1 MPGARPLLAVAGGT
15 YGERCAFPRYSEIY
29 GSGLRAASALAA
41 SGANIQFHTV
51 ADPAFAKNVEMK
63 GATHGFASAI
73 TPATQAIWFSYLHPL
88 SGGRLAPRPR
98 DELPALVVTG
108 DHVLQ
113 FGMVDARVTVTGKRV
128 VYDPQSPIRPQPF
141 HAQASRAE
149 ELAIVLNR
157 VEASTL
163 TGCSEP
169 NRAGREIL
177 AREKAVAVVIK
188 DGPRGALVIE
198 AACET
203 WIPPFATD
211 RSFLIGSGDIFS
223 AFFAQ
228 EWAIGNVA
236 PAPAAERASIATAA
250 WCSTGVLPL
259 ELDAGKLGAVAKRDL
274 QKAPRPKIYLA
285 GPFFNA
291 AQLWW
296 VGHVRD
302 VLFDLGLEV
311 FSPYHDVGFVGAGN
325 TDVALQDLK
334 ALDSCDVVLA
344 LLDGFD
350 PGTLFEVGFAR
361 SKGIPVIGLQTEG
374 TVRIHETMLS
384 GTGCALYDDFGSA
397 AYRAYWSPV
406 RSKA

>member
-1 MPGARPLLAVAGGT
+1 MSGARSLLTVVGGT

-29 GSGLRAASALAA
+29 GSGLRAAAALAA

-51 ADPAFAKNVEMK
+51 ADPAFEKNVEMK
-63 GATHGFASAI
+63 AATHGFALAI
-73 TPATQAIWFSYLHPL
+73 TPTARAIWFSYLHPL
-88 SGGRLAPRPR
+88 SGGRLAPRPG
-98 DELPALVVTG
+98 DELPALVVAG
-108 DHVLQ
+108 EHVLQ

-141 HAQASRAE
+141 NAQASRAD
-149 ELAIVLNR
+149 ELAVVLNR

-163 TGCSEP
+163 TGSSDP

-177 AREKAVAVVIK
+177 AREKAVTVVIK

-198 AACET
+198 AGRET

-228 EWAIGNVA
+228 EWAVGNAA
-236 PAPAAERASIATAA
+236 PSAAAERASLATAS

-259 ELDAGKLGAVAKRDL
+259 ELDAAKLGAVSKPDL
-274 QKAPRPKIYLA
+274 HRAPRPRVYLA
-285 GPFFNA
+285 GPFFNG

-296 VGHVRD
+296 VSHVRD

-325 TDVALQDLK
+325 ADVAAQDLK

-374 TVRIHETMLS
+374 TIRTHETMLL
-384 GTGCALYDDFGSA
+384 GTGCTLYDDFGSA
-397 AYRAYWSPV
+397 AYQAYWSPV
-406 RSKA
+406 RGKA